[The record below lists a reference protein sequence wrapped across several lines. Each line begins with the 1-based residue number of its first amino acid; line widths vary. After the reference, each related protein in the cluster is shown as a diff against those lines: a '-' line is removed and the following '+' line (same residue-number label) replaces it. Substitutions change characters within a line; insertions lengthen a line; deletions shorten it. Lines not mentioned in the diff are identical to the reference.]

1 MIFEGLNTDSS
12 ELDTP
17 VIIFGS
23 GPAGISLALDL
34 EKKNISST
42 IFEAGGEFYSDD
54 SQSQYQGVILG
65 DQLESLDQSRLRQLG
80 GTSGHWGGTSKPLEE
95 YTFELWPIK
104 SDELKPYL
112 NTTCEI
118 LNINNQFIIVLDLL

>member
-34 EKKNISST
+34 EKNISST

-54 SQSQYQGVILG
+54 SN
-65 DQLESLDQSRLRQLG
+65 
-80 GTSGHWGGTSKPLEE
+80 HN
-95 YTFELWPIK
+95 IK
-104 SDELKPYL
+104 
-112 NTTCEI
+112 
-118 LNINNQFIIVLDLL
+118 VLF